1 MKQED
6 IVALAKAGFTRDQIV
21 ALAGLQTAPVPQTP
35 PVQQTAPVPQ
45 TPPVQQTAPA
55 QQTAPVQPFTP
66 VQQRALAQQTA
77 PVQPFTPVQ
86 QTAPVQQTETSGDPV
101 LDALL
106 GLREDM
112 KKQAL
117 LFSSQ
122 PATRSETTDDILA
135 SIINPKGEK

>member
-6 IVALAKAGFTRDQIV
+6 IVALAKAGFTREQIV
-21 ALAGLQTAPVPQTP
+21 ALVGLQTAPV
-35 PVQQTAPVPQ
+35 QQTV
-45 TPPVQQTAPA
+45 
-55 QQTAPVQPFTP
+55 
-66 VQQRALAQQTA
+66 
-77 PVQPFTPVQ
+77 
-86 QTAPVQQTETSGDPV
+86 PVQQTETSGDPV

-122 PATRSETTDDILA
+122 PTTTPETTDDILA
-135 SIINPKGEK
+135 SIINPKGENK

>member
-21 ALAGLQTAPVPQTP
+21 ALAGLQTAPVPQTA
-35 PVQQTAPVPQ
+35 PVQQTV
-45 TPPVQQTAPA
+45 PVQQA
-55 QQTAPVQPFTP
+55 
-66 VQQRALAQQTA
+66 
-77 PVQPFTPVQ
+77 
-86 QTAPVQQTETSGDPV
+86 APVQQTETSGDPA

-122 PATRSETTDDILA
+122 PPAPQETTDDILA

>member
-21 ALAGLQTAPVPQTP
+21 ALAGLQTAPAPQTT
-35 PVQQTAPVPQ
+35 PVLQTAPVLQ
-45 TPPVQQTAPA
+45 TVPA
-55 QQTAPVQPFTP
+55 QQTV
-66 VQQRALAQQTA
+66 
-77 PVQPFTPVQ
+77 
-86 QTAPVQQTETSGDPV
+86 PVQQTETSGDPI

-122 PATRSETTDDILA
+122 PLTQTETTDDILA

>member
-6 IVALAKAGFTRDQIV
+6 ILALAKAGFTRDQIV
-21 ALAGLQTAPVPQTP
+21 ALAGLQTAPVPQTAP
-35 PVQQTAPVPQ
+35 VQQTVPVQQTAPV
-45 TPPVQQTAPA
+45 QQTD
-55 QQTAPVQPFTP
+55 
-66 VQQRALAQQTA
+66 
-77 PVQPFTPVQ
+77 
-86 QTAPVQQTETSGDPV
+86 PVQQTETSGDPV

-106 GLREDM
+106 GLRADM

-122 PATRSETTDDILA
+122 PTTQTETTDDILA

>member
-6 IVALAKAGFTRDQIV
+6 ILALAKAGFTRDQIV
-21 ALAGLQTAPVPQTP
+21 ALAGLQTAP
-35 PVQQTAPVPQ
+35 
-45 TPPVQQTAPA
+45 A
-55 QQTAPVQPFTP
+55 QPIAPVQETVP
-66 VQQRALAQQTA
+66 VQPIA
-77 PVQPFTPVQ
+77 PVQETVPVQPIAPVQ
-86 QTAPVQQTETSGDPV
+86 QTAPVQQNGSSGDPV

-122 PATRSETTDDILA
+122 PPQKLETADSILA

>member
-6 IVALAKAGFTRDQIV
+6 IVALAKAGFTREQIV
-21 ALAGLQTAPVPQTP
+21 ALAGLQTAPV
-35 PVQQTAPVPQ
+35 QQEAPVP
-45 TPPVQQTAPA
+45 
-55 QQTAPVQPFTP
+55 
-66 VQQRALAQQTA
+66 
-77 PVQPFTPVQ
+77 
-86 QTAPVQQTETSGDPV
+86 QTETSGDPV

-112 KKQAL
+112 RKQEL

-122 PATRSETTDDILA
+122 PATRTETTDDILA

>member
-6 IVALAKAGFTRDQIV
+6 IVALAKAGFTREQIV
-21 ALAGLQTAPVPQTP
+21 ALAGLQTAPVQQTVP
-35 PVQQTAPVPQ
+35 AQQTVPVQQTAPVQQSIPDQQAAPVPQ
-45 TPPVQQTAPA
+45 TVPVQQSVPVQQTVPA
-55 QQTAPVQPFTP
+55 
-66 VQQRALAQQTA
+66 
-77 PVQPFTPVQ
+77 
-86 QTAPVQQTETSGDPV
+86 QQTETSGDPV

-122 PATRSETTDDILA
+122 PPTHQETTNDILA

>member
-6 IVALAKAGFTRDQIV
+6 IVALAKAGFTREQIV
-21 ALAGLQTAPVPQTP
+21 ALAGLQTAPVP
-35 PVQQTAPVPQ
+35 
-45 TPPVQQTAPA
+45 
-55 QQTAPVQPFTP
+55 
-66 VQQRALAQQTA
+66 
-77 PVQPFTPVQ
+77 
-86 QTAPVQQTETSGDPV
+86 QTETSGDPV

-122 PATRSETTDDILA
+122 PTTRTETTDDILA

>member
-35 PVQQTAPVPQ
+35 
-45 TPPVQQTAPA
+45 
-55 QQTAPVQPFTP
+55 
-66 VQQRALAQQTA
+66 
-77 PVQPFTPVQ
+77 PVQ

>member
-6 IVALAKAGFTRDQIV
+6 IVALARAGFTREQIV
-21 ALAGLQTAPVPQTP
+21 ALAGLQQTA
-35 PVQQTAPVPQ
+35 PVQQTV
-45 TPPVQQTAPA
+45 PA
-55 QQTAPVQPFTP
+55 QQTAPVQQTVP
-66 VQQRALAQQTA
+66 VQQS
-77 PVQPFTPVQ
+77 
-86 QTAPVQQTETSGDPV
+86 ESSGDPV

-106 GLREDM
+106 GLRDDM

-122 PATRSETTDDILA
+122 PANQTETTNDILA